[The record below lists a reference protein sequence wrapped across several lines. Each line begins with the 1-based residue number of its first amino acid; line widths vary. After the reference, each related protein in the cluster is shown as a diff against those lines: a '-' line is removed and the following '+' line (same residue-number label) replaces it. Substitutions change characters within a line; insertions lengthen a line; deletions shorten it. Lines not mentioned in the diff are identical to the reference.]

1 VCRRFCGF
9 SLSKPQSPRSD
20 ISLEDWYR
28 TCKQKNV
35 AGFKSALAGH
45 FKKCYTGKLIA
56 EETRVIIGCLI
67 LRQINLQE
75 IVSIAELKTE
85 RLSWKVI

>member
-1 VCRRFCGF
+1 V
-9 SLSKPQSPRSD
+9 
-20 ISLEDWYR
+20 
-28 TCKQKNV
+28 
-35 AGFKSALAGH
+35 LAGH
-45 FKKCYTGKLIA
+45 FRKCYTGELIA
-56 EETRVIIGCLI
+56 EEMKVIIGCLI